1 MITLNALRKRAKAHG
16 WCYYYYIG
24 RGSDW
29 RYPDGSGHTLAYVV
43 DCYRNEMLN
52 VDATDE
58 QIERIC
64 GKCDTNFYRWYFA

>member
-16 WCYYYYIG
+16 KSYYNYIG
-24 RGSDW
+24 RCADW
-29 RYPDGSGHTLAYVV
+29 RYPDGSGYTLAIID
-43 DCYRNEMLN
+43 DCYRNETLH

-64 GKCDTNFYRWYFA
+64 GKCAPNFYRWYFA